1 MQPTGAFA
9 PPTLG
14 LGATLRCKPLNR
26 LAWRF
31 VGAYM
36 DGVYR
41 PIVAN
46 ILRRH
51 ACAAMQRAPTLRYE
65 SCLQVSCGR
74 GSGFSSQLS
83 SMSESHRGI
92 VPMQAPWLEVT
103 GWLA

>member
-1 MQPTGAFA
+1 MVGHAATIRPVRPTFYAQPNGACA

-14 LGATLRCKPLNR
+14 LGDTLRCGPLNR

-41 PIVAN
+41 PIVAA

-51 ACAAMQRAPTLRYE
+51 GLRSDAACTDPQVRELPSNLARARLKCQQSAA
-65 SCLQVSCGR
+65 G
-74 GSGFSSQLS
+74 
-83 SMSESHRGI
+83 
-92 VPMQAPWLEVT
+92 
-103 GWLA
+103 